1 VNLGSSANTSGPLA
15 INTTGS
21 VSLGTFVDYK
31 DLQGNGPSVTSGLI
45 INNGTVSAISILIQ
59 NTGSGANMN
68 LNGGS
73 LTIGSASSTGAFKI
87 GNGAS
92 IRGGWLTMSGGAL
105 TYLGT
110 DGLLLNTSSGT
121 VNGANISGATSVAT
135 FTGVTLNQVNAPG
148 ATSWLVVSNG
158 ATLYLGSVGLVA
170 NQPGATVFASFAN
183 ATIGAVTNW
192 FSIAP
197 IILAGNATFKAA
209 DVSGGAHN
217 ISLGGILSG
226 GGGLTKTGAGTLT
239 LAGTNTFSGNT
250 TVSAGTLVVNNPAG
264 SATGS
269 GAVSIANGGTLAGNG
284 IISGAVTVNSG
295 GTLVPGNTPGTLTF
309 GNSLTLAAGSTSL
322 FEISPSPMTND
333 VAKVSGALTC
343 GGTLIVTNISGL
355 ALAAGDSFR
364 LFNAASYSGAFTN
377 VQLPVL
383 AAGQGWNTNS
393 LNAAGTISIVALTA
407 PTIAGIQIAGG
418 KLVINGS
425 GGPANWNYSVLTS
438 TNLAAAQ
445 WTPVA
450 THQFDAAGNFILT
463 NAIDPHSPPTFYR
476 LQLQ

>member
-1 VNLGSSANTSGPLA
+1 VAVN
-15 INTTGS
+15 
-21 VSLGTFVDYK
+21 
-31 DLQGNGPSVTSGLI
+31 
-45 INNGTVSAISILIQ
+45 
-59 NTGSGANMN
+59 
-68 LNGGS
+68 
-73 LTIGSASSTGAFKI
+73 
-87 GNGAS
+87 
-92 IRGGWLTMSGGAL
+92 
-105 TYLGT
+105 
-110 DGLLLNTSSGT
+110 
-121 VNGANISGATSVAT
+121 VA
-135 FTGVTLNQVNAPG
+135 G
-148 ATSWLVVSNG
+148 
-158 ATLYLGSVGLVA
+158 
-170 NQPGATVFASFAN
+170 
-183 ATIGAVTNW
+183 
-192 FSIAP
+192 
-197 IILAGNATFKAA
+197 
-209 DVSGGAHN
+209 
-217 ISLGGILSG
+217 
-226 GGGLTKTGAGTLT
+226 GTLT
-239 LAGTNTFSGNT
+239 LAAANTYSGAT
-250 TVSAGTLVVNNPAG
+250 TATHGLLQVNG
-264 SATGS
+264 SLATGS
-269 GAVSIANGGTLAGNG
+269 AVTIGAGGVLGGSGVINGPATVQDGGTLAP
-284 IISGAVTVNSG
+284 G
-295 GTLVPGNTPGTLTF
+295 GWLSSVSTLTF
-309 GNSLTLAAGSTSL
+309 SNALTLAAGSTSL
-322 FEISPSPMTND
+322 FEISPSPTTND
-333 VAKVSGALTC
+333 VAKVTGALTC